1 MNGIFNIDKPYGI
14 SSMDVIRQIRNATNI
29 SKVGHG
35 GTLDPLASGV
45 IPVAIGNSTR
55 LLEYILNNN
64 KKYLAEITL
73 GVSTNTYDREGEI
86 TKQADT
92 SHINQQDIEEL
103 LKNFTGEMSQIPPMY
118 SAIKSNGKKLYSLAR
133 KGINVERPPRTT
145 IVYSILLKSYD
156 NPIMKIEISCSKG
169 FYVRSLANEIGE
181 LLNCGAHLTNL
192 RRTASGSFS
201 ISQSNKLSTVIEKI
215 LCGDTKDILLDPTDY
230 LENIDQIYLSEN
242 ETNLVKTGRR
252 IKLSPQYSLKNIN
265 MALGFNADKS
275 FLAILAPDYKTSEW
289 YPKKVFP
296 NWSE

>member
-192 RRTASGSFS
+192 RRTASGSFL

-215 LCGDTKDILLDPTDY
+215 LYGDTKDILLDPTDY

>member
-14 SSMDVIRQIRNATNI
+14 TSMDVIRQIRNATNI

-92 SHINQQDIEEL
+92 SHINQEDIEEL
-103 LKNFTGEMSQIPPMY
+103 LKNFKGEVSQIPPMY

-156 NPIMKIEISCSKG
+156 NPVMKIEINCSK
-169 FYVRSLANEIGE
+169 
-181 LLNCGAHLTNL
+181 
-192 RRTASGSFS
+192 
-201 ISQSNKLSTVIEKI
+201 
-215 LCGDTKDILLDPTDY
+215 
-230 LENIDQIYLSEN
+230 
-242 ETNLVKTGRR
+242 
-252 IKLSPQYSLKNIN
+252 
-265 MALGFNADKS
+265 
-275 FLAILAPDYKTSEW
+275 
-289 YPKKVFP
+289 
-296 NWSE
+296 

>member
-14 SSMDVIRQIRNATNI
+14 TSMDVIRQIRNATNI

-242 ETNLVKTGRR
+242 ETNLVKSGRR
-252 IKLSPQYSLKNIN
+252 IKLSTQYSLKNIN

-275 FLAILAPDYKTSEW
+275 FLAILLPDYKTSEW

-296 NWSE
+296 NWFE

>member
-242 ETNLVKTGRR
+242 ETNLVKSGRR
-252 IKLSPQYSLKNIN
+252 IKLSTQYSLKNIN

-275 FLAILAPDYKTSEW
+275 FLAILLPDYKTSEW

>member
-92 SHINQQDIEEL
+92 SHINQEDIEEL
-103 LKNFTGEMSQIPPMY
+103 LKNFKGEVSQIPPMY

-192 RRTASGSFS
+192 RRTASGSFL

-215 LCGDTKDILLDPTDY
+215 LYGDTKDILLDPTDY

>member
-14 SSMDVIRQIRNATNI
+14 TSMDVIRQIRNATNI

-92 SHINQQDIEEL
+92 SHINQEDIEEL
-103 LKNFTGEMSQIPPMY
+103 LKNFKGEMSQIPPMY
-118 SAIKSNGKKLYSLAR
+118 SAIKSNGEKLYSLAR

-145 IVYSILLKSYD
+145 IVYSILLKSYN
-156 NPIMKIEISCSKG
+156 NPVMEIEINCSKG

-192 RRTASGSFS
+192 RRTASGSFL

-215 LCGDTKDILLDPTDY
+215 LYGDTKDILLDPTDY

>member
-14 SSMDVIRQIRNATNI
+14 TSMDVIRQIRNATNI

-156 NPIMKIEISCSKG
+156 NPVMKIEINCSKG

-192 RRTASGSFS
+192 RRTASGSFL

-215 LCGDTKDILLDPTDY
+215 LYGDTKDILLDPTDY

>member
-156 NPIMKIEISCSKG
+156 NPVMKIEINCSKG

-192 RRTASGSFS
+192 RRTASGSFL

-215 LCGDTKDILLDPTDY
+215 LCGDPKDILLDPTDY

-265 MALGFNADKS
+265 MALAFNADKS